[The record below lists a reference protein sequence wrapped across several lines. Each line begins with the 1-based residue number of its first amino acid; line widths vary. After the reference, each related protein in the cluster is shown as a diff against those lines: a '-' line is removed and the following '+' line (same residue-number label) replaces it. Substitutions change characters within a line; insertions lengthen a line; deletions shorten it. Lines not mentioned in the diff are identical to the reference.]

1 MVIIYCPQSS
11 VRFTY
16 AVKQVFSLMPGANYE
31 VTDNK
36 DAFLQSKA
44 ARINYDSSYIQG
56 AINIFPQGLLFQTA
70 IVPVNPTIGQWQEN
84 PTLFAGEGDILFDI
98 FSAAFWLTSRYEEY
112 TDTTRDEH
120 GRFAAKQS
128 FLFKNNLLHLP
139 LINIWADGLRRMLNT
154 TYGLNLQPLSYSYLP
169 TLDIDQVYYY
179 KYRPLISSV
188 LGAGKQ
194 LTKGNFK
201 GLLQRILATLNLVPD
216 PNNTFAYQ
224 RNIHEQQDI
233 SPLYFFHMGTGG
245 KHDPIPLHTKK
256 SVLAVINSVS
266 SQNMAGIHPSYRSFN
281 NEAIILAE
289 KKRLEGIIGRTVER
303 SRQHYLRFTLPNTY
317 RQLIECGISHE
328 YSMGYADS
336 TGYRA
341 GISSPFFWF
350 DLERNEVT
358 PLTVHP
364 FAVMDVTL
372 KNYMKLN
379 VLTAIKEIEKL
390 ATPVKQYG
398 GEFSSLWHNE
408 SLGSLP
414 EWKGWSDVY
423 EAMTSFCKT
432 NED

>member
-31 VTDNK
+31 ITDNK
-36 DAFLQSKA
+36 DAFLQSNA
-44 ARINYDSSYIQG
+44 ARINYSSIHVQG
-56 AINIFPQGLLFQTA
+56 ALTIFAQGLLFQTS
-70 IVPVNPTIGQWQEN
+70 ITPVNPAVGQWQEH
-84 PTLFAGEGDILFDI
+84 PTLFAGEGDVPFDI
-98 FSAAFWLTSRYEEY
+98 FSAAFWLLSRYEEY

-139 LINIWADGLRRMLNT
+139 LINIWADGLRRLLNT
-154 TYGLNLQPLSYSYLP
+154 TYGLKLQPLPYTYLP
-169 TLDIDQVYYY
+169 TLDIDQVFYY
-179 KYRPLISSV
+179 KYRPLISGV

-194 LTKGNFK
+194 FTKGNFK
-201 GLLQRILATLNLVPD
+201 GLGQRALATLSLTPD

-224 RNIHEQQDI
+224 RNIHEQHSI
-233 SPLYFFHMGTGG
+233 SPLYFFHMGMGG
-245 KHDPIPLHTKK
+245 KHDPIPLYTKK

-266 SQNMAGIHPSYRSFN
+266 SQNITGIHPSYRSFN

-289 KKRLEGIIGRTVER
+289 KKRLEEIIGRTVEH

-317 RQLIECGISHE
+317 RQLIECGIAHE
-328 YSMGYADS
+328 YSMGYADN

-341 GISSPFFWF
+341 GIAAPFLWF
-350 DLERNEVT
+350 DLERNQVT
-358 PLTVHP
+358 SLTVHP

-379 VLTAIKEIEKL
+379 LPAASKEIERL
-390 ATPVKQYG
+390 AAPVKQYG

-423 EAMTSFCKT
+423 EAMTIFCKT

>member
-31 VTDNK
+31 ITDNK
-36 DAFLQSKA
+36 DAFLQSNA
-44 ARINYDSSYIQG
+44 ARINYDSTYIHG
-56 AINIFPQGLLFQTA
+56 AVNIFKQGLLFETA
-70 IVPVNPTIGQWQEN
+70 ITPVNPAIGQWQEN
-84 PTLFAGEGDILFDI
+84 PTLFAGEGDVPFDI
-98 FSAAFWLTSRYEEY
+98 FSAAFWLLSRYEEY

-139 LINIWADGLRRMLNT
+139 LINIWAYTLRNLLNER
-154 TYGLNLQPLSYSYLP
+154 YDLQLKPLPYTYLP
-169 TLDIDQVYYY
+169 TLDIDQVFYY
-179 KYRPLISSV
+179 KHRPFISSV

-194 LTKGNFK
+194 FTKGNFK

-216 PNNTFAYQ
+216 PNDTFAYQ
-224 RNIHEQQDI
+224 QAIHEQHSV
-233 SPLYFFHMGTGG
+233 SPLYFFHMGEGG
-245 KHDPIPLHTKK
+245 KHDPIPLYTKK

-266 SQNMAGIHPSYRSFN
+266 SRNMTGIHPSYRSFN
-281 NEAIILAE
+281 NKAIILAE
-289 KKRLEGIIGRTVER
+289 KKRLEEIIGRTVEH
-303 SRQHYLRFTLPNTY
+303 SRQHYLRFTLPQTY
-317 RQLIECGISHE
+317 RQLIDCGISHE
-328 YSMGYADS
+328 YSMGYADN

-341 GISSPFFWF
+341 GIAAPYLWF

-358 PLTVHP
+358 SLTVHP
-364 FAVMDVTL
+364 FAAMDVTL

-379 VLTAIKEIEKL
+379 VLSAIKEIEEL

-414 EWKGWSDVY
+414 EWKGWRDVY
-423 EAMTSFCKT
+423 EAMTIFCKT